1 MMLSAKIAVHDIKF
15 LILHPICHYH
25 PKYTKAQFLI
35 KSLKLND
42 ILKMARLSQCFIQ
55 DKHGKLKLGI
65 NMLDELQLNQ
75 HNDGKRVLWLSEAGK
90 LLASLKN
97 QDSQTTNNA
106 WSQSFTITTSLLK
119 QAHTI
124 IKNSENR
131 IQELERLSMTDELTG
146 VTNRRG
152 FLKSFNRELDR
163 VERGQSQGGLLI
175 MIDLDNFKAINDNY
189 GHDAG
194 DMALKIVA
202 STLANDIRLMD
213 IVSRMG
219 GDEFIISFANT
230 DRQAAL
236 ERAQYLIKKLNN
248 LSFVWNG
255 EEISVRAS
263 LGLREY
269 KKGCKA
275 HKIFSDAD
283 KDMYENKKQIKELNL
298 RKQNARMV

>member
-1 MMLSAKIAVHDIKF
+1 MLED
-15 LILHPICHYH
+15 
-25 PKYTKAQFLI
+25 
-35 KSLKLND
+35 
-42 ILKMARLSQCFIQ
+42 
-55 DKHGKLKLGI
+55 
-65 NMLDELQLNQ
+65 LQLNQ
-75 HNDGKRVLWLSEAGK
+75 HNDGKRGLWLNEANK
-90 LLASLKN
+90 LLASLNN
-97 QDSQTTNNA
+97 QKSNHD
-106 WSQSFTITTSLLK
+106 WSQSFTTTTALLK

-146 VTNRRG
+146 VMNRRG
-152 FLKSFNRELDR
+152 FLKNFNRELDR

-230 DRQAAL
+230 DRQSAL

-283 KDMYENKKQIKELNL
+283 KDMYENKKQIKQLGL
-298 RKQNARMV
+298 RKQNTRMV

>member
-1 MMLSAKIAVHDIKF
+1 MLED
-15 LILHPICHYH
+15 LL
-25 PKYTKAQFLI
+25 
-35 KSLKLND
+35 
-42 ILKMARLSQCFIQ
+42 
-55 DKHGKLKLGI
+55 
-65 NMLDELQLNQ
+65 LNQ
-75 HNDGKRVLWLSEAGK
+75 RNDGKRGLWLHEADK
-90 LLASLKN
+90 LLTSLHN
-97 QDSQTTNNA
+97 QKPNTD
-106 WSQSFTITTSLLK
+106 WSQSFTTTTSLLK

-146 VTNRRG
+146 VMNRRG
-152 FLKSFNRELDR
+152 FLKTFNRELDR

-230 DRQAAL
+230 DRKAAL
-236 ERAQYLIKKLNN
+236 ERAQYLIKKLNS
-248 LSFVWNG
+248 LSFVWQG
-255 EEISVRAS
+255 KEISVRAS

-275 HKIFSDAD
+275 QKIFSDAD
-283 KDMYENKKQIKELNL
+283 KDMYENKKQIKELGL
-298 RKQNARMV
+298 RKQNTRMV